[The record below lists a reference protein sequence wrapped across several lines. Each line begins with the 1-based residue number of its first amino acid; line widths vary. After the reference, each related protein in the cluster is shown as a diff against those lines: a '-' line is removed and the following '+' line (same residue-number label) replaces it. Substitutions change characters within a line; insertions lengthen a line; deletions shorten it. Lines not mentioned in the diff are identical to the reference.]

1 MNTGQMLITMG
12 AMFLLSMIILSVN
25 SGYSRNS
32 DMILDSKF
40 DILAVSLATSIIE
53 DANGKAF
60 DANTVGTGNIVLY
73 PSQLSSLGHGSGEY
87 YVSRD
92 SNNFNDFDDYHG
104 LNITYNDS
112 TLESAVFKIEC
123 EVGYIS
129 DTNPD
134 VFVTS
139 KTWYKRLDVYLSSVS
154 MTDTIKMSTVMSY
167 FYYR

>member
-73 PSQLSSLGHGSGEY
+73 PSQLSSLGHGGGEY

-139 KTWYKRLDVYLSSVS
+139 KTWYKRLDVYLSSAS